1 MSFSGN
7 LTSLQMAPMGD
18 WSLASS
24 DCSVSSHG
32 SGSTTGTF
40 TGTLTSGVASGR
52 VSGTWSL
59 VGSTEKVTASST
71 DFMLSISDAQFL
83 GSGSAYQGMLSAT
96 SGQPLLVIGT
106 VGQVNIS

>member
-1 MSFSGN
+1 
-7 LTSLQMAPMGD
+7 MGD
-18 WSLASS
+18 WSLVSS
-24 DCSVSSHG
+24 DCSVSSQANGIKTG
-32 SGSTTGTF
+32 SF
-40 TGTLTSGVASGR
+40 TGTLTSGAVTGR

-106 VGQVNIS
+106 VGQVSIG